1 MSLPL
6 YDALRR
12 SGLTPPG
19 VAPLSVLVIG
29 AGREGLALARFMAP
43 LGARV
48 TVADMRSVEA
58 LSTGPAAERLAALEA
73 VRNDHPETV
82 ELALGQATPELNG
95 VDLLFLSPGVP
106 PTAPVVQEAR
116 RRCIPISSEPRLF
129 TRLCPAP
136 IIGITGSSGKTTT
149 TTLVGEM
156 QRAGDG
162 IADSIARVWVGGN
175 LGYPLLE
182 RLVDENQAPDV
193 VVMELSS
200 FQLELFDPAYQGEGC
215 TASDPHPA
223 NGRQKAAAALV
234 STAGWSPHIAAVTN
248 ITPNHLDRHNSM
260 ADYCRAKSQILR
272 YQGADDWAVLNRDN
286 PNGWSLR
293 ELVRGHLLAFSLRE
307 AVEVG
312 AFVRG
317 ETLMVRDGQRERLL
331 CARSELQL
339 RGEHNMANVLTAACC
354 GLASGLDL
362 APMRHAAITFA
373 GVPHRLE
380 PVRRWRDALFINDS
394 IATSPERAIAA
405 LRAFEEPV
413 VLLAGGRDKYL
424 PWEEWAEVVGERART
439 VIAFGEAAPIIEAAI
454 QVAGASRPALHR
466 VDTLDDAV
474 ELAASLAQPGDVIL
488 LSPGGTSFDAFQD
501 FEERGQRFRNLVA
514 AL

>member
-19 VAPLSVLVIG
+19 IAPLSVLVIG

-43 LGARV
+43 LGVRV
-48 TVADMRSVEA
+48 TVADMRSADA

-73 VRNDHPETV
+73 VRDDHPETI
-82 ELALGQATPELNG
+82 ELALGQATPDLNG

-116 RRCIPISSEPRLF
+116 RQCIPISSEPRLF

-162 IADSIARVWVGGN
+162 IARVWVGGN

-182 RLVDENQAPDV
+182 RMVDEDQAPDV

-215 TASDPHPA
+215 AASDPHPG
-223 NGRQKAAAALV
+223 NDRQQAAAALV

-260 ADYCRAKSQILR
+260 ADYRRAKSQILR
-272 YQGADDWAVLNRDN
+272 YQSADDWAVLNPDN
-286 PNGWSLR
+286 PDGWSLR
-293 ELVRGHLLAFSLRE
+293 ELVHGHLLAFSLRE
-307 AVEVG
+307 PVEVG
-312 AFVRG
+312 AFLRG
-317 ETLMVRDGQRERLL
+317 ETLILRDGQRERPL
-331 CARSELQL
+331 CTRSELKL
-339 RGEHNMANVLTAACC
+339 RGEHNIANVLTAACC
-354 GLASGLDL
+354 GLASGLDI
-362 APMRHAAITFA
+362 APMRQVAITFA

-380 PVRRWRDALFINDS
+380 LVRCWRDALFVNDS

-413 VLLAGGRDKYL
+413 VLLAGGRDKHL
-424 PWEEWAEVVGERART
+424 PWEEWAEVVGERTRT
-439 VIAFGEAAPIIEAAI
+439 VIAFGEAAPLIEAAL
-454 QVAGASRPALHR
+454 QAAGPQKPALHQAN
-466 VDTLDDAV
+466 TLDDAV
-474 ELAASLAQPGDVIL
+474 ALAASLARPGDIVL

-501 FEERGQRFRNLVA
+501 FEERGQRFRDLVA